1 MYNNGVFITIAA
13 GAGILFAIA
22 YFSTNR
28 VKKKVLM
35 KENIPEHLGLLA
47 DVPGSNILN
56 KLEKSLSYDFLNQV
70 KLRFL
75 SEHPE
80 ISDDEFEWR
89 LFELKRYFFLNSFMK
104 STPMFSSKIDEVWHE
119 MLMFTK
125 QYEVFSEKYLGSM
138 LHHTPNLEPEP
149 APQQRAIFDWVFS
162 QLFEITEYTW
172 QTWGDFF
179 HYPLDQQLLQKIDSL
194 SDDELKQQF
203 FKVTEDNQELV
214 NYLTKQFRSQLRK
227 TQEMY
232 KVDRKGYFERP
243 GLYGDLSGL
252 SLVMVF
258 YSYHYFDEYWKYTQE
273 YAYSHQTQ
281 GTSGCTAVFCGSGDL
296 HDSNNDGVSH
306 SCSSSSCSSCG
317 GGCSS

>member
-1 MYNNGVFITIAA
+1 MGVFLTIAA

-22 YFSTNR
+22 YFSGNGS
-28 VKKKVLM
+28 KKKVLL
-35 KENIPEHLGLLA
+35 KENIPDHLGLLD
-47 DVPGSNILN
+47 DVPAFAILN
-56 KLEKSLSYDFLNQV
+56 KLEKSLSYEFINQV

-104 STPMFSSKIDEVWHE
+104 STPMFSSKIDEIWHE

-125 QYEVFSEKYLGSM
+125 QYEAFTDKYLGKM

-149 APQQRAIFDWVFS
+149 APQQRAFFDWVFA

-179 HYPLDQQLLQKIDSL
+179 HYPLDQQLLQKIGSL

-203 FKVTEDNQELV
+203 FKVTDDNQELV
-214 NYLTKQFRSQLRK
+214 NYLIKQLRSQLK
-227 TQEMY
+227 KVQEMY
-232 KVDRKGYFERP
+232 NVDRKGAFERP
-243 GLYGDLSGL
+243 GLFGDLSGL

-258 YSYHYFDEYWKYTQE
+258 YSYYYFDEYWDYAQA
-273 YAYSHQTQ
+273 YAYSHQNH
-281 GTSGCTAVFCGSGDL
+281 GTSGCSAVFCGSGDIN
-296 HDSNNDGVSH
+296 DSHNDGGGH